1 MSIKIMAVCAPSEDD
16 SYGEES
22 DDDEDYGNFMNRCQS
37 LLYNVEIGE
46 LHERDKFNW
55 VVNKTGKAGGSG
67 LQDKKFKQIDFRF
80 RMNHIKQVVSKF
92 RLDDAYR

>member
-1 MSIKIMAVCAPSEDD
+1 MSIKIMALCAPSEDD

-67 LQDKKFKQIDFRF
+67 LQD
-80 RMNHIKQVVSKF
+80 
-92 RLDDAYR
+92 